1 MSDDRPNIRRHTTPC
16 KLSQGIWF
24 HQNLNSDL
32 RPFSSLAKLLYNNS
46 IKQGTLPQSSNQQ
59 LSRKINFTETQTSTF
74 LRNRP
79 ISRYD
84 KLWTFNWKHAYFSL
98 LKQILLVPCWRKV
111 CSLKIQSQNQ
121 SQIWNLDKS
130 SRSPTLLHPQNMP
143 QYTHRWR
150 NTPMSIAEAARVFL
164 NLATLAAS
172 VALPLYMAMNY
183 PLSPLFL
190 QYQMGNWMI
199 PLKPTKFHH
208 LHHLQYPNK
217 SQGITPDSS
226 LWDLKKTP

>member
-1 MSDDRPNIRRHTTPC
+1 
-16 KLSQGIWF
+16 
-24 HQNLNSDL
+24 
-32 RPFSSLAKLLYNNS
+32 
-46 IKQGTLPQSSNQQ
+46 
-59 LSRKINFTETQTSTF
+59 
-74 LRNRP
+74 
-79 ISRYD
+79 
-84 KLWTFNWKHAYFSL
+84 
-98 LKQILLVPCWRKV
+98 
-111 CSLKIQSQNQ
+111 
-121 SQIWNLDKS
+121 
-130 SRSPTLLHPQNMP
+130 
-143 QYTHRWR
+143 
-150 NTPMSIAEAARVFL
+150 MSIAEAARVFL

-226 LWDLKKTP
+226 L